1 MHRVIDN
8 MQHRGVMCDRMV
20 TTEVIEMSLN
30 FKACNENNIEEVKK
44 CLKRGLDINDIV
56 DYRGLG
62 GPSSALTIAASNNTA
77 ELLDLLLS
85 QPGIDVNRGLVT
97 PILAV
102 MKKGNHT
109 IIRRLLHYPHYH
121 CTVSCLE
128 DEISRGMRT
137 CAHADLTIKDATGD
151 TPMTWALRNN
161 KRKLMEQ
168 LAEIMET
175 RLRFTIETKH
185 T

>member
-1 MHRVIDN
+1 MT
-8 MQHRGVMCDRMV
+8 CF
-20 TTEVIEMSLN
+20 EVIEMSLN

-62 GPSSALTIAASNNTA
+62 GPSSALTIAASNNSA

-97 PILAV
+97 PILAA

-137 CAHADLTIKDATGD
+137 CPHADLTKKDATGD
-151 TPMTWALRNN
+151 TPMTWALKNN

-168 LAEIMET
+168 LAEVMET
-175 RLRFTIETKH
+175 RLRFTRGKAYMTRIQDYGRVGPLL
-185 T
+185 